1 MRAKEFINLD
11 IKNEGFFGGAA
22 VGGLAGSLAGGE
34 VGAAVGAIIGGII
47 GHLQD
52 IKKTKQELQN
62 LQAAT
67 ASLNV
72 EKELLIWKS
81 KHNEMIQK
89 NKEIIDMI
97 LKIPNAQIR
106 EKYLDKSQDLTD
118 IWVETDPQDD
128 DDFEDKFF
136 GDELA
141 WREDHDLKY
150 LDALSQI
157 LLEIK
162 QVLSI
167 K

>member
-81 KHNEMIQK
+81 KHNEIIQK

-97 LKIPNAQIR
+97 LKIPNAQIM

-128 DDFEDKFF
+128 DDFSGFF
-136 GDELA
+136 EDELA
-141 WREDHDLKY
+141 WREEHDLKY
-150 LDALSQI
+150 LEALSQL

-162 QVLSI
+162 QILGV

>member
-22 VGGLAGSLAGGE
+22 VGGLAGSLAGGGA
-34 VGAAVGAIIGGII
+34 GAAVGAIIGGII

-72 EKELLIWKS
+72 ELAIAQGLAEWQEDHKDIIEK
-81 KHNEMIQK
+81 QQ
-89 NKEIIDMI
+89 EII
-97 LKIPNAQIR
+97 KIIYNIKDPYWLN
-106 EKYLDKSQDLTD
+106 KYQDKFDKAMD
-118 IWVETDPQDD
+118 RWARDPEDD
-128 DDFEDKFF
+128 DDFD
-136 GDELA
+136 GDEFE
-141 WREDHDLKY
+141 WRIINDIEHCSVLE
-150 LDALSQI
+150 QI

-162 QVLSI
+162 QVLSMQ
-167 K
+167 